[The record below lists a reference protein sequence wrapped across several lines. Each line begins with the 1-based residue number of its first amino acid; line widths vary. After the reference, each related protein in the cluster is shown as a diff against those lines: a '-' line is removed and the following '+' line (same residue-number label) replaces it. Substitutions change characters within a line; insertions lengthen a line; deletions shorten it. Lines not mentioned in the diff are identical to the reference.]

1 MLFRWPW
8 GRFVMQHV
16 DVWRGVDL
24 LAEKHGLSA
33 SGLAKLAGLDATAF
47 NKSKRHSKDGRPR
60 WPSTESISRAL
71 DAVGEEFAEFADLIS
86 GQSGLSL
93 PLLDLSDA
101 ELVTGFSDRGEP
113 TGSASGRTHFPGQ
126 NVDAQAIAFDIVDHS
141 LAPTYRLGDRL
152 IVSSA
157 AEMQMGDRVIAVGA
171 DHKLI
176 VGELGRSAERH
187 IEIRPLADGSNAFI
201 LSKNELTWIARILW
215 VSQ

>member
-101 ELVTGFSDRGEP
+101 ELVTGFSDQGEP
-113 TGSASGRTHFPGQ
+113 TGPASVRAHFPGQ

-152 IVSSA
+152 IVSPE
-157 AEMQMGDRVIAVGA
+157 AEMQMGDRVIAMGA
-171 DHKLI
+171 DRKLI

-187 IEIRPLADGSNAFI
+187 IEIRPLADGSEALI
-201 LSKNELTWIARILW
+201 LNKNELTWIARILW

>member
-101 ELVTGFSDRGEP
+101 ELVTGFSDQGEP
-113 TGSASGRTHFPGQ
+113 TGPASVRAHFPGQ

-152 IVSSA
+152 IVSPA
-157 AEMQMGDRVIAVGA
+157 ADMQMGDRVIAVGA
-171 DHKLI
+171 DRKLI

-187 IEIRPLADGSNAFI
+187 IEISPLADGSEALI
-201 LSKNELTWIARILW
+201 LNKNELTWIARILW

>member
-1 MLFRWPW
+1 MLFHWPW

-86 GQSGLSL
+86 GQSGMSL

-101 ELVTGFSDRGEP
+101 EAAMGFSDQGEP
-113 TGSASGRTHFPGQ
+113 TGFDSDRAHFPGQ
-126 NVDAQAIAFDIVDHS
+126 NVDDQAIAFDIVDHS
-141 LAPTYRLGDRL
+141 FAPTYRLGDRL
-152 IVSSA
+152 IVSPE
-157 AEMQMGDRVIAVGA
+157 AEMQMGDRVIAMGA
-171 DHKLI
+171 DRKLI
-176 VGELGRSAERH
+176 LGELGRSAERH
-187 IEIRPLADGSNAFI
+187 IEIRPLAGGSKALI

>member
-101 ELVTGFSDRGEP
+101 ELVTGFSDQGEP
-113 TGSASGRTHFPGQ
+113 TGPASGRAHFPGQ

-152 IVSSA
+152 IVSPE
-157 AEMQMGDRVIAVGA
+157 AEMQMGDRVIAMGA
-171 DHKLI
+171 DRKLI

-187 IEIRPLADGSNAFI
+187 IEIRPLADGSEALI
-201 LSKNELTWIARILW
+201 LNKNELTWIARILW